1 MPLDLPPADDRVAA
15 RSSVAMAICQIRFDE
30 QDAIGSGATAVAFHE
45 RLGGGEGPYSK
56 IESAAG
62 ANRIMVEMGPGGPVQ
77 QSTARQ
83 TGWSLEAE
91 DGSWSLALLPNS
103 MGLQANEGFSAYKGW
118 DDFLGRLT
126 NALEALQEVA
136 SPALE
141 QRFGLRFVDRIPG
154 TPLGVEG
161 PPGWEPYIAARFL
174 GPIAEPAIGG
184 SAQFAQQQLFLD
196 TGDHAVCSMR
206 HGLAAMLAADESRTE
221 YVVDCDI
228 YREGGR
234 PFDVATI
241 LNMAGAFREQV
252 DNLFGLVATS
262 ELLDRLTS

>member
-1 MPLDLPPADDRVAA
+1 
-15 RSSVAMAICQIRFDE
+15 MAICQIRFDE
-30 QDAIGSGATAVAFHE
+30 QDALGSGAAALAFHE

-62 ANRIMVEMGPGGPVQ
+62 TNRIMFEMGSGGPVQ
-77 QSTARQ
+77 QSARQ

-103 MGLQANEGFSAYKGW
+103 IGLQANEGFGAYNGW
-118 DDFLGRLT
+118 DDFLERLT

-141 QRFGLRFVDRIPG
+141 QRLGLRFVDRIPG
-154 TPLGVEG
+154 TPLGIEG
-161 PPGWEPYIAARFL
+161 PTGWEPYITARFL
-174 GPIAEPAIGG
+174 GPIAEPAIG
-184 SAQFAQQQLFLD
+184 SAAQFAQQQLVLD
-196 TGDHAVCSMR
+196 AGDRAICSMR
-206 HGLAAMLAADESRTE
+206 HGLAAVLAADKSRTE

-241 LNMAGAFREQV
+241 LNTAGAFREQI

>member
-1 MPLDLPPADDRVAA
+1 MALDLPKADDRVAA

-30 QDAIGSGATAVAFHE
+30 QDTIGSGATAVAFHE
-45 RLGGGEGPYSK
+45 RLGGSEGPYSK

-62 ANRIMVEMGPGGPVQ
+62 TNRIMVEMGPGGPVQ

-83 TGWSLEAE
+83 VGWSLEAE

-103 MGLQANEGFSAYKGW
+103 IGLQANEGFGAYEGW
-118 DDFLGRLT
+118 DDFLERLT

-141 QRFGLRFVDRIPG
+141 QRLGLRFVDRIPG

-161 PPGWEPYIAARFL
+161 PTGWEPYINARFL
-174 GPIAEPAIGG
+174 GPIAEPAIG
-184 SAQFAQQQLFLD
+184 SATQFAQQQLFLD
-196 TGDHAVCSMR
+196 AGDRAVCSMR
-206 HGLAAMLAADESRTE
+206 HGLAAVLAADESRIE

-234 PFDVATI
+234 SFDVATI
-241 LNMAGAFREQV
+241 LNTVGAFREQI
-252 DNLFGLVATS
+252 DSLFGLVAMPK
-262 ELLDRLTS
+262 LLDKLTS

>member
-1 MPLDLPPADDRVAA
+1 MPLDLPKADDRVAA

-45 RLGGGEGPYSK
+45 RLGGEGGPYSK
-56 IESAAG
+56 IESASA
-62 ANRIMVEMGPGGPVQ
+62 ANRIMVAVGPGGPVQ
-77 QSTARQ
+77 QPMTRQ

-91 DGSWSLALLPNS
+91 DGSWSLALLPDS
-103 MGLQANEGFSAYKGW
+103 MGLQTDEGFGAYKGW
-118 DDFLGRLT
+118 DDFLERLT
-126 NALEALQEVA
+126 KALAALQQVA

-141 QRFGLRFVDRIPG
+141 QRLGLRFVDRIPG

-161 PPGWEPYIAARFL
+161 PSGWEPYITARFL
-174 GPIAEPAIGG
+174 GPIADPAIGRA
-184 SAQFAQQQLFLD
+184 AQFMQQHLLLD
-196 TGDHAVCSMR
+196 AGDRAICRMR

-241 LNMAGAFREQV
+241 LSTAEAFREQI
-252 DNLFGLVATS
+252 DNLFGLVATP
-262 ELLDRLTS
+262 ELLDKLTS

>member
-1 MPLDLPPADDRVAA
+1 MALDLPKADDRVTA

-30 QDAIGSGATAVAFHE
+30 QDAIGAGATALAFHK
-45 RLGGGEGPYSK
+45 RLGGDEGPYSK

-62 ANRIMVEMGPGGPVQ
+62 ANRIMVEVGPGGPVQ

-83 TGWSLEAE
+83 TGWSLESE
-91 DGSWSLALLPNS
+91 DGAWSLVLLPNS
-103 MGLQANEGFSAYKGW
+103 MGLQANEGFGAYQGW
-118 DDFLGRLT
+118 DDFVERLT
-126 NALEALQEVA
+126 NALEALQEVV

-141 QRFGLRFVDRIPG
+141 QRLGLRFVDRIQG

-161 PPGWEPYIAARFL
+161 PMGWEPYITARFL
-174 GPIAEPAIGG
+174 GPLAEPAIANA
-184 SAQFAQQQLFLD
+184 AQFGQQQLWLD
-196 TGDHAVCSMR
+196 AGDHAVCSMR
-206 HGLAAMLAADESRTE
+206 HGLAAMLAANESRTE

-241 LNMAGAFREQV
+241 LNTAGEFREQI
-252 DNLFGLVATS
+252 DNLFGLVTTP
-262 ELLDRLTS
+262 ELLDKLTS